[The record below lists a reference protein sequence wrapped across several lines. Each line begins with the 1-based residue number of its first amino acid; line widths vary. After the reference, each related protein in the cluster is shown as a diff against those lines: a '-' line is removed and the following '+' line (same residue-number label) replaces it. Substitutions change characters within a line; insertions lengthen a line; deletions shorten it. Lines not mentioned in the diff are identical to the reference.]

1 MDNKIKVISV
11 VGPTASGKTR
21 LAVEIA
27 KHFNGEVISA
37 DSMQIYKDMQIAT
50 AKPTNDEMQGI
61 RHHLMDFLPPDK
73 TYSVAMFVDDA
84 KKCINDI
91 YSRGKLPVIAGG
103 TGLYVDSLLNNIKFN
118 EEVRNQKICDELNI
132 IYQNEGIDKLLE
144 ILSEFDKKSADRLRP
159 ERNPK
164 RIIRAI
170 EFYKTTGTAIS
181 EQIENSKLEES
192 PFKAIKIGLNYKNRE
207 NLYNR
212 INDRVDLMMQNGLLD
227 EANSILSS
235 ELSQTSV
242 KAIGYKELLPYIN
255 GQASLAECVEGLKRE
270 TRRYAKRQITW
281 FKRDKDIDWLYVDE
295 FSSFDELF
303 NTAAEIINKG

>member
-27 KHFNGEVISA
+27 KCFNGEVISA

-118 EEVRNQKICDELNI
+118 EEVRNQKICDELN
-132 IYQNEGIDKLLE
+132 
-144 ILSEFDKKSADRLRP
+144 LSL
-159 ERNPK
+159 
-164 RIIRAI
+164 IHI
-170 EFYKTTGTAIS
+170 
-181 EQIENSKLEES
+181 
-192 PFKAIKIGLNYKNRE
+192 
-207 NLYNR
+207 
-212 INDRVDLMMQNGLLD
+212 
-227 EANSILSS
+227 
-235 ELSQTSV
+235 
-242 KAIGYKELLPYIN
+242 
-255 GQASLAECVEGLKRE
+255 
-270 TRRYAKRQITW
+270 
-281 FKRDKDIDWLYVDE
+281 
-295 FSSFDELF
+295 
-303 NTAAEIINKG
+303 